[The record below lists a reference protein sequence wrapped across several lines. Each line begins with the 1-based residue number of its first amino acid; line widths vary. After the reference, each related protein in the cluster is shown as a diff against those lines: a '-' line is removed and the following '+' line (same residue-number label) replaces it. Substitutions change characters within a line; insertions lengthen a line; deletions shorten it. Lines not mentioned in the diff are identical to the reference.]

1 MHDDDDDDDD
11 DDDANVSQSL
21 SHLRPLALGAY
32 APST

>member
-1 MHDDDDDDDD
+1 MHGDDDDV
-11 DDDANVSQSL
+11 NVSQSL